1 MINNKRIVNKKLVFD
16 YLNDNLTSIQQK
28 SLEQWLKDPANEEE
42 FYSYLNEYENENMQ
56 YNVDVEE
63 KLREVKERLSSTSPE
78 EEETLKS
85 KRLAGRR
92 RVISFTAAASL
103 LLVLGLLWAR
113 KKFSAEQVY
122 APAGALAAAVEDP
135 IEKVN
140 TTGFPYTVVLP
151 DNSSVILQ
159 PEGKISYSP
168 EDFKNGKRVV
178 YFEGTGFF
186 EVSKNPESPFT
197 VNTNDF
203 STRVLGTSFTLK
215 TAKNSQENE
224 IVVKTGKVAVFKAD
238 KGNGTAPGE
247 PVMLSANQKLQFSRG
262 STLVPVMISKKDLEQ
277 PAESLSFEFDERPVS
292 EVFEILSSAYHV
304 EIDFEMEEMKNC
316 KLTAFL
322 SDEPLYEKIRLIC
335 FALDARFEIN
345 NKVIIITSNGC

>member
-1 MINNKRIVNKKLVFD
+1 MNKKLVFD
-16 YLNDNLTSIQQK
+16 FLNDNLTSIQRK
-28 SLEQWLKDPANEEE
+28 NLEQWLKDPANEEE
-42 FYSYLNEYENENMQ
+42 FYSYLNDYENENMQ
-56 YNVDVEE
+56 YDVDVEE
-63 KLREVKERLSSTSPE
+63 KLREVKERLSSTTPDKAG
-78 EEETLKS
+78 TLTSMKLS
-85 KRLAGRR
+85 SRKRT
-92 RVISFTAAASL
+92 VSFAAAATL
-103 LLVLGLLWAR
+103 LIMLGILWT
-113 KKFSAEQVY
+113 KKRVNAEQVS
-122 APAGALAAAVEDP
+122 GLAERLTSAVEST

-140 TTGFPYTVVLP
+140 NTRFPYTVVLP

-168 EDFKNGKRVV
+168 EDFRTGKRVV

-186 EVSKNPESPFT
+186 EVSKNPDAPFI

-203 STRVLGTSFTLK
+203 STRVLGTSFTLR
-215 TAKNSQENE
+215 TARNSQENE

-238 KGNGTAPGE
+238 KGNGIAPGE
-247 PVMLSANQKLQFSRG
+247 PVLLSANQKLQFSKG
-262 STLVPVMISKKDLEQ
+262 SNLVPVMISKKDLDQ
-277 PAESLSFEFDERPVS
+277 PAEALTFEFDERPVS
-292 EVFEILSSAYHV
+292 EVFQILSSAYHV

-335 FALDARFEIN
+335 FALDARYEIN